1 MSWYEDTGPVVI
13 SVVVTMAG
21 PVEAI
26 VAKLTLPTLA
36 TANVTSLDVEE
47 EEGPD
52 EEELVDE
59 DDVIL

>member
-1 MSWYEDTGPVVI
+1 MSWNEDAGPVVI

-47 EEGPD
+47 EEGAD
-52 EEELVDE
+52 EAETVED